1 VRGIAIAQ
9 VPEEWDVQIEESRS
23 QTTDVRVE
31 EGFRYAIR
39 VIIIMIDML
48 MMTPMFARPQQR

>member
-9 VPEEWDVQIEESRS
+9 LPEEWDVQIEESRS

>member
-31 EGFRYAIR
+31 EGFRCAIR

>member
-1 VRGIAIAQ
+1 VRGIAIE

>member
-1 VRGIAIAQ
+1 MRGIAIAQ

>member
-1 VRGIAIAQ
+1 MWGIAIAQ